1 MPGLR
6 QRAAAAAV
14 LTLTLALIAGC
25 GGSSSSSGDDGGAL
39 GEALAEVS
47 TASSEPLTLTWVDTE
62 RLREVAD
69 LPASSEQALSE
80 QRWSLPVGLAA
91 GSQLADQVAATDYG
105 FDPLAADRTIEI
117 GAPPDDATRYDGVDA
132 DAVTA
137 AFEELGFEQSGDF
150 LALGDEGE
158 IVPEALDEFGAGP
171 VGLNR
176 LAFEGDAF
184 ALGAYEEPV
193 EAALGQTGEPVA
205 DLDGVAAA
213 TGCLGEDVFA
223 AQIFDPAG
231 AASEAVALAAVGLE
245 APASP
250 TDVVPEI
257 VCAIGT
263 DGGSLDEVSRCMEG
277 NFNDGGLEPQTQQPY
292 ADILGKA
299 EIEQGDSDGTPWVRA
314 SFEPPPS
321 DPVGRVFQLVQTQ
334 ALAAPLGA
342 TSPEAA
348 LGGATPEQAK
358 ALQQQ
363 TEAACAG

>member
-1 MPGLR
+1 M
-6 QRAAAAAV
+6 
-14 LTLTLALIAGC
+14 
-25 GGSSSSSGDDGGAL
+25 
-39 GEALAEVS
+39 
-47 TASSEPLTLTWVDTE
+47 DT
-62 RLREVAD
+62 
-69 LPASSEQALSE
+69 
-80 QRWSLPVGLAA
+80 
-91 GSQLADQVAATDYG
+91 
-105 FDPLAADRTIEI
+105 
-117 GAPPDDATRYDGVDA
+117 

-176 LAFEGDAF
+176 LAVEGDSF

-193 EAALGQTGEPVA
+193 LAALGQAGDPVA

-213 TGCLGEDVFA
+213 TSCLGDEVFA

-257 VCAIGT
+257 VCAVGT
-263 DGGSLDEVSRCMEG
+263 DGGSLDEVARCMEG

-292 ADILGKA
+292 ADILGEA
-299 EIEQGDSDGTPWVRA
+299 EIEQGETDGTPWVRA
-314 SFEPPPS
+314 SFEPPAG

-342 TSPEAA
+342 SSAEGI
-348 LGGATPEQAK
+348 LGGARGASPEQIE
-358 ALQQQ
+358 ALQKQFE
-363 TEAACAG
+363 EACG